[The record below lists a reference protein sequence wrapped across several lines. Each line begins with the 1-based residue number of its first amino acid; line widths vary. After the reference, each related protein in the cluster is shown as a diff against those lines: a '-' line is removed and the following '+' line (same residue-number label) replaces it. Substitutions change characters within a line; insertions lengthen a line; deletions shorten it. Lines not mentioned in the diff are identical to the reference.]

1 MKLFRILFI
10 GFLLL
15 NITALAQA
23 EVKVGDVAP
32 DFSLEDTEGN
42 LITLSDYKD
51 NNVVVL
57 DFFTSWCPTCIRY
70 LSEVN
75 KCFGAYK
82 DKGLIVIGV
91 DIEEP
96 LAKVKKLVKKH
107 KLNYP
112 VVLDLK
118 AEAASSYGVRG
129 VPYMVIIDKTGKIKW
144 TGHMLN
150 NEGRTTLKELLNE
163 GN

>member
-82 DKGLIVIGV
+82 DKGLVVIGV

-96 LAKVKKLVKKH
+96 LKKVKKLVKKH
-107 KLNYP
+107 NLDYP

-118 AEAASSYGVRG
+118 AEAASDYGVRG
-129 VPYMVIIDKTGKIKW
+129 VPYMAIVNKSGKIEW
-144 TGHMLN
+144 TDHILDN
-150 NEGRTTLKELLNE
+150 KGRAKLKELLD
-163 GN
+163 